1 MDSSPVEPVDLLDLQ
16 LLPAWVKEPP
26 ETRSYAHSAGHD
38 EQAARR
44 PERPMRLGR
53 GHQQHRPNRR
63 RDRPRP
69 GRDRRQPRNH
79 EARHDKDRQRPPE
92 AIAERVTVRFL
103 PHPRV
108 LQNVVEQIKSNTVAY
123 SIFSLARLFLE
134 KPERYDVCLSPTA
147 DPGLHQLGES
157 GAVSADRQFLE
168 NNAFRLAQAD
178 FYNVE
183 VKQSDPIKGNFSGVA
198 RCRLSG
204 VLLGPTNHHGY
215 QPKLRTLYE
224 QRFSRRM
231 SFSDYQ
237 RQIEIVTDP
246 AVVEQWK
253 EEARNISTFTTLRE
267 ATPLTFGNVAEAERH
282 FRQNY
287 LPGLV
292 RTAGESIIDGVASR
306 QMPDRVLR
314 RLIETA
320 WSRETR
326 SPSQMMQELAKNF
339 RETGLHIFRQRRGML
354 FVSPIRVRPFAHDQT
369 GVSSQVKAIL
379 ETLTQNPRANRKELA
394 DKLLSDT
401 PAAES
406 ESRKLG
412 LASDL
417 HWLIREGYVI
427 EFNDG
432 SLDLPRTKSTA
443 TKSSDEKPSATTSSN
458 VEAESVMVAAKLI
471 ATVVDTT
478 TATNDSPNDPVTA

>member
-1 MDSSPVEPVDLLDLQ
+1 
-16 LLPAWVKEPP
+16 
-26 ETRSYAHSAGHD
+26 
-38 EQAARR
+38 
-44 PERPMRLGR
+44 
-53 GHQQHRPNRR
+53 
-63 RDRPRP
+63 
-69 GRDRRQPRNH
+69 
-79 EARHDKDRQRPPE
+79 
-92 AIAERVTVRFL
+92 
-103 PHPRV
+103 
-108 LQNVVEQIKSNTVAY
+108 
-123 SIFSLARLFLE
+123 
-134 KPERYDVCLSPTA
+134 
-147 DPGLHQLGES
+147 
-157 GAVSADRQFLE
+157 
-168 NNAFRLAQAD
+168 
-178 FYNVE
+178 
-183 VKQSDPIKGNFSGVA
+183 
-198 RCRLSG
+198 
-204 VLLGPTNHHGY
+204 
-215 QPKLRTLYE
+215 
-224 QRFSRRM
+224 
-231 SFSDYQ
+231 
-237 RQIEIVTDP
+237 
-246 AVVEQWK
+246 VVEQWK

-394 DKLLSDT
+394 DKLLSDA

-458 VEAESVMVAAKLI
+458 VEAESVTVAAKLI